1 MSTIREV
8 SRRANVSP
16 STVSRVLNGTTPV
29 SDDVRRRVE
38 EAVDALQY
46 RPNAFARGLA
56 TNRSGGVGVS
66 VNSISSPYYGAVLEG
81 IEEILDA
88 ADMHLMVSSG
98 RARLDRE
105 RQSLR
110 FLRERRS
117 DVLIVQ
123 VEAIGDEELIDE
135 VATSDVPIVILG
147 RYVPE
152 LADRCIHLDNERGGA
167 MAVEH
172 LVAHGRRAIG
182 HVAGP
187 LSFPDSRARLHG
199 YRHALEASGLV
210 YDERRVVEGDFR
222 ETGGEAATR
231 RLLER
236 SPDIDALF
244 VANDQMAIG
253 ALRAAHEAGRD
264 VPKDLSI
271 VGFDDVLY
279 ARYLHP
285 SLTTVRQP
293 LADMGRAAAR
303 LAVGYVEGRR
313 EEVRTRFEPELVER
327 ASVSPRSG

>member
-16 STVSRVLNGTTPV
+16 STVSRVINGTTPV

-38 EAVDALQY
+38 EAIDALQY

-81 IEEILDA
+81 IEEVLDG

-105 RQSLR
+105 RESIR
-110 FLRERRS
+110 VLRERRC

-135 VATSDVPIVILG
+135 VASSDVPIVVLG

-152 LADRCIHLDNERGGA
+152 LAERCVHLDNERGGA
-167 MAVEH
+167 MAVEYLH
-172 LVAHGRRAIG
+172 ALGHRAIG

-199 YRHALEASGLV
+199 YRHALEAVGAT

-222 ETGGEAATR
+222 ETGGEAAAK

-236 SPDIDALF
+236 CPELDALF

-253 ALRAAHEAGRD
+253 ALRAAVEAGRQ
-264 VPKDLSI
+264 VPQDLSI

-285 SLTTVRQP
+285 ALTTVRQP

-303 LAVGYVEGRR
+303 LAVGFVAGRE
-313 EEVRTRFEPELVER
+313 EEVRTRFEPEMIER
-327 ASVSPRSG
+327 ASVARRTV